1 MRPFPVLE
9 LDLTPF
15 PELRTERLILRA
27 IAPDDGAALFRIRA
41 DKRVMHHIGRP
52 LATTEQDALD
62 LIDRALK
69 DQAGNNAISWAI
81 TMKDDPTLIGT
92 IGYYRLKKEHYRG
105 EVGYALHS
113 DHWRK
118 GIMKEA
124 LLAVVAC
131 GFERL
136 GFHSIEADTDPR
148 NTASNALLRSCG
160 FVREGLFKENFFW
173 NGEFLDSAVYSLLK
187 ADFMG

>member
-1 MRPFPVLE
+1 MLE
-9 LDLTPF
+9 LDLSPF
-15 PELRTERLILRA
+15 PELRTERLLLRT
-27 IAPDDGAALFRIRA
+27 ITPEDGPALYGIRS
-41 DKRVMHHIGRP
+41 DKRIMQHIGRP
-52 LATTEQDALD
+52 LAGSLQDAND
-62 LIDRALK
+62 LIDRILK
-69 DQAGNNAISWAI
+69 DQAENNAINWAI

-118 GIMKEA
+118 GIMTEA

-131 GFERL
+131 GFERF

-148 NTASNALLRSCG
+148 NTASNTLLKRCG
-160 FVREGLFKENFFW
+160 FVREGSFKENFFW
-173 NGEFLDSAVYSLLK
+173 NGEFLDSAVYSLLTTNFK
-187 ADFMG
+187 R

>member
-1 MRPFPVLE
+1 MLE
-9 LDLTPF
+9 LDLHPF
-15 PELRTERLILRA
+15 PELRTERLFLRA
-27 IAPDDGAALFRIRA
+27 ITREDGPALFRIRS
-41 DKRVMHHIGRP
+41 DKGIMQHIGRP
-52 LATTEQDALD
+52 LAGTLKDAVD
-62 LIDRALK
+62 LIDRALN
-69 DQAGNNAISWAI
+69 DQAENNGISWAI
-81 TMKDDPTLIGT
+81 TLKDHPTLIGT

-118 GIMKEA
+118 GLMTEA

-148 NTASNALLRSCG
+148 NAASNALLRSCG

-187 ADFMG
+187 TNFKGLAPK